1 MTDAM
6 AGEVPELDLAD
17 PEVLA
22 DPLAA
27 YGCAHAKGPMMRLG
41 VPGLGPL
48 WAATRQD
55 EARAVLGDPRF
66 AINSGSF
73 LRHPAIPDECLVH
86 LRTMSELDGPEH
98 RRIRR
103 LVAPAFTPRRAEE
116 FRPRV
121 ERIVAALLDGLPAE
135 GPVDLLDAFARPLP
149 MDVICELVGIPEIDR
164 PRWREYG
171 AAVLAGAG
179 DAFGEAVPGI
189 IDGAKAAVERRRA
202 APGDDLLDDL
212 IRAQAEDGDRLSDV
226 ELVTLVWQLVLAG
239 QTPAN
244 LIANGLEVL
253 LTHRGELE
261 KLRADPS
268 LMPTAVDELIRL
280 CGPNM
285 LAIPRYARED
295 AEVSGTQIREGDR
308 VTAVIASANRDPRA
322 FEDPDRLDITRP
334 PRQHLGFGYGPHVCL
349 GASLARVQTE
359 VALAALLDRFPN
371 LSLAENPENPEN
383 PENLWRAT
391 DPGTLRLAELPVVY

>member
-1 MTDAM
+1 MTDM
-6 AGEVPELDLAD
+6 PELDLAD

-27 YGCAHAKGPMMRLG
+27 YGCAHAAGPMMRLK

-48 WAATRQD
+48 WAVTRQD
-55 EARAVLGDPRF
+55 EAREVLGDPRF

-73 LRHPAIPDECLVH
+73 IRHPAIPDECLVYLH
-86 LRTMSELDGPEH
+86 TMSELDGPEH

-116 FRPRV
+116 FRPRI
-121 ERIVAALLDGLPAE
+121 ERIVAALLDALPAE
-135 GPVDLLDAFARPLP
+135 GPVDLLGEFAKPLP
-149 MDVICELVGIPEIDR
+149 MDVICELVGIPGADR

-171 AAVLAGAG
+171 AACLSGAG

-202 APGDDLLDDL
+202 EPGDDLLDDL
-212 IRAQAEDGDRLSDV
+212 IRVQAEDGDRLSDV

-239 QTPAN
+239 QTPTN
-244 LIANGLEVL
+244 LIANGLEVV
-253 LTHRGELE
+253 LTHQDELE
-261 KLRADPS
+261 KLRADPT

-280 CGPNM
+280 CSPNM
-285 LAIPRYARED
+285 LAIPRYAQED
-295 AEVSGTQIREGDR
+295 AEVFGALVREGDR
-308 VTAVIASANRDPRA
+308 VTAAIASANRDPRA
-322 FEDPDRLDITRP
+322 FEDPERLDITRP
-334 PRQHLGFGYGPHVCL
+334 PRQHIGFGYGPHVCL

-359 VALAALLDRFPN
+359 VALSALLDRFPK
-371 LSLAENPENPEN
+371 LALAETAEDP
-383 PENLWRAT
+383 WRAT
-391 DPGTLRLAELPVVY
+391 DPGTLRLAELPVVF

>member
-1 MTDAM
+1 MTD
-6 AGEVPELDLAD
+6 VPELDLAD
-17 PEVLA
+17 PGVLA

-27 YGCAHAKGPMMRLG
+27 YGCAHANGPMLRLK

-48 WAATRQD
+48 WAVTRQE

-73 LRHPAIPDECLVH
+73 IRHPAIPDECLVYLH
-86 LRTMSELDGPEH
+86 TMSELDGPEH

-116 FRPRV
+116 FRPRI

-135 GPVDLLDAFARPLP
+135 GPVDLLAEFAKPLP
-149 MDVICELVGIPEIDR
+149 MDVICELVGIPEVDR

-202 APGDDLLDDL
+202 ESGDDLLDDL
-212 IRAQAEDGDRLSDV
+212 IRVQVEDGDRLSDV

-239 QTPAN
+239 QTPTN

-253 LTHRGELE
+253 LTHPGQLE
-261 KLRADPS
+261 SCA
-268 LMPTAVDELIRL
+268 PTA
-280 CGPNM
+280 P
-285 LAIPRYARED
+285 
-295 AEVSGTQIREGDR
+295 
-308 VTAVIASANRDPRA
+308 
-322 FEDPDRLDITRP
+322 
-334 PRQHLGFGYGPHVCL
+334 
-349 GASLARVQTE
+349 
-359 VALAALLDRFPN
+359 
-371 LSLAENPENPEN
+371 
-383 PENLWRAT
+383 
-391 DPGTLRLAELPVVY
+391 